1 MKPKLTKEQLKK
13 RIDVAAGRVPADLVL
28 AGGRV
33 VNVFTEEIVTA
44 NIAIAD
50 GYIAAVSSSDYEG
63 LEVVDLG
70 GAYVSPG
77 LIDGH
82 VHIESAMVTPA
93 EFAKTIL
100 PRGTTSI
107 IADPHEIAN
116 VAGLKGIEY
125 MLNASEGLP
134 LDVFYMLPSC
144 VPATSFEHSGAT
156 LLADDLSQL
165 IHHPRILGLGE
176 LMDFYAVAGADP
188 QIIDK
193 VLMAG
198 DKLVDGHGPVI
209 SDKQLNAYVSAGVRT
224 EHECTSPEEM
234 IERLRLGMY
243 IQMREGSAARNLK
256 ALLPVVS
263 KENMRRIFFCTDDR
277 HPGDILAEGHI
288 DNHIRIAV
296 SHGMSAIAAIKMGS
310 LNAAEAYH
318 LYDRG
323 AIAPGYVADLVI
335 LNDLEGFKVDRVYK
349 NGRLAA
355 QAGKSS
361 FHFESPISDEVLNTV
376 NFKPV
381 GLSDLKLPMTTDVAR
396 VIKLNAHSLVTTAVN
411 RKVDLKDGYFE
422 YNHRLDMLKLA
433 VIERHHATGSIGLGL
448 LEGFGLKN
456 GAIASTVAHD
466 SHNLI
471 VVGDSDEAMLMAIEA
486 IETIG
491 GGLVLVSNGEVI
503 GQLPLPIG
511 GIMTDQSL
519 EAVDK
524 QLEALL
530 EKAYSIGISRDF
542 DPFMTLAFMALPV
555 IPEIKL
561 TDMGLFDVNSFNF
574 VPISVE

>member
-1 MKPKLTKEQLKK
+1 MKPKLTPEQLKK

-28 AGGRV
+28 AGGKV
-33 VNVFTEEIVTA
+33 INVFTEEIYEA
-44 NIAIAD
+44 NVAIVD
-50 GYIAAVSSSDYEG
+50 GVIAAVSSSEYEG
-63 LEVVDLG
+63 EQVIALD
-70 GAYVSPG
+70 GAFISPG

-82 VHIESAMVTPA
+82 VHIESSMVTPA
-93 EFAKTIL
+93 EFARTIL

-125 MLNASEGLP
+125 MLHASEGLP

-156 LLADDLSQL
+156 LLADDLGKL
-165 IHHPRILGLGE
+165 IDHPRILGLGE
-176 LMDFYAVAGADP
+176 LMDFYAVAGADAN
-188 QIIDK
+188 IIDK

-224 EHECTSPEEM
+224 EHECTTAEEM

-263 KENMRRIFFCTDDR
+263 KENMRRVFFCTDDR
-277 HPGDILAEGHI
+277 HPGDILTDGHI
-288 DNHIRIAV
+288 DNHIRIAI
-296 SHGMSAIAAIKMGS
+296 SHGVHPVSAIKMGS

-318 LYDRG
+318 LYDKG
-323 AIAPGYVADLVI
+323 AIAPGYAADLVI
-335 LNDLEGFKVDRVYK
+335 LSDLEKFKVEKVFK
-349 NGRLAA
+349 SGKLAA
-355 QAGKSS
+355 ESGKAL
-361 FHFESPISDEVLNTV
+361 FQFDSPVSEAVLNTV

-381 GLSDLKLPMTTDVAR
+381 GLSDLKLAMETDVAR

-422 YNHRLDMLKLA
+422 YNHRLDLLKLA

-471 VVGDSDEAMLMAIEA
+471 VVGDSDEAMLTAIEA
-486 IETIG
+486 IEAIG
-491 GGLVLVSNGEVI
+491 GGLVLVSENEVI
-503 GQLPLPIG
+503 GQLALPIG
-511 GIMTDQSL
+511 GIMTHESL

-524 QLEALL
+524 QLETLL
-530 EKAYSIGISRDF
+530 EKAYEIGISKDF

-561 TDMGLFDVNSFNF
+561 TDMGLFDVNRFNF

>member
-1 MKPKLTKEQLKK
+1 MKPKLTREQLKK

-28 AGGRV
+28 VGGKV
-33 VNVFTEEIVTA
+33 VNVFTEEILEA
-44 NIAIAD
+44 NIAIVD
-50 GYIAAVSSSDYEG
+50 GVIAAVGSSDYEG
-63 LEVVDLG
+63 LEVVDLK

-165 IHHPRILGLGE
+165 IQHPRILGLGE
-176 LMDFYAVAGADP
+176 LMDFYAVVGADP

-209 SDKQLNAYVSAGVRT
+209 SDKQLSAYVSAGVRT

-234 IERLRLGMY
+234 LERLRLGMY

-277 HPGDILAEGHI
+277 HPGDILSEGHI

-296 SHGMSAIAAIKMGS
+296 SHGMSAVSAIKMGS

-323 AIAPGYVADLVI
+323 AIAPGFVADLVI

-349 NGRLAA
+349 NGKLAA
-355 QAGKSS
+355 EGGKAS
-361 FHFESPISDEVLNTV
+361 FNFDSPVSEAVLNTV

-381 GLSDLKLPMTTDVAR
+381 GLSDLKLAMTTDVAR

-411 RKVDLKDGYFE
+411 RKVDLKDGFFE
-422 YNHRLDMLKLA
+422 YNHRLDLLKLA

-471 VVGDSDEAMLMAIEA
+471 VVGDSDEAMLLAIEA
-486 IETIG
+486 IEAIG
-491 GGLVLVSNGEVI
+491 GGLVLVSNQEVI
-503 GQLPLPIG
+503 GKLPLPIG
-511 GIMTDQSL
+511 GIMTDESL

-524 QLEALL
+524 QLEELL
-530 EKAYSIGISRDF
+530 DKAYHIGISRDF

-561 TDMGLFDVNSFNF
+561 TDMGLFDVNQFNF